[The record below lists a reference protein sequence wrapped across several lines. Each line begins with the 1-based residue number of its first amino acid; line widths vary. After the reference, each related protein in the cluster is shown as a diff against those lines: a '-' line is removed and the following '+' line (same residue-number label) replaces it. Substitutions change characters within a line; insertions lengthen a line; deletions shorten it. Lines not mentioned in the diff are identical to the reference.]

1 MTDISYSSPRNN
13 SVGNFLHGTLIWS
26 VTVVT
31 TSFVGDYSL
40 PLLMSVVCVPDMR
53 IFMFGYNLAPPVTQY
68 LSTDGELL
76 NYNKLQCQEVAGDV
90 KGWKCLRVKIHS

>member
-1 MTDISYSSPRNN
+1 MMTDISYSSPRNN

-26 VTVVT
+26 VIVVT
-31 TSFVGDYSL
+31 TSFVRDYSL

-68 LSTDGELL
+68 LLMENYSTIT
-76 NYNKLQCQEVAGDV
+76 NCNVKKLPEM
-90 KGWKCLRVKIHS
+90 